1 MIYVCQVHLTYKNY
15 YVIFKHNQTNKEMIM
30 TATTPYRRLQER
42 NKELEEISKSHQK
55 QVGNLISDLKDKEQI
70 ILLQRE
76 NHKGEMD
83 KQKSL
88 ITFLKTEVDDL
99 NKLCQLLKHSNYLDN
114 ADADTYKQ
122 VREIT
127 EVNYVP

>member
-1 MIYVCQVHLTYKNY
+1 
-15 YVIFKHNQTNKEMIM
+15 
-30 TATTPYRRLQER
+30 
-42 NKELEEISKSHQK
+42 
-55 QVGNLISDLKDKEQI
+55 
-70 ILLQRE
+70 
-76 NHKGEMD
+76 MD